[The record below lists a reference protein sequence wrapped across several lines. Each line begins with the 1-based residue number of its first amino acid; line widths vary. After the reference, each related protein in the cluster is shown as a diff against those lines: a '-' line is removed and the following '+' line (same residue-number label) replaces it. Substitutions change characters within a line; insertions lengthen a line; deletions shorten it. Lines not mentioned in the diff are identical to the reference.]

1 MLRLTNFYFILLAL
15 IISSACG
22 DTTPPSSQQK
32 VVHKK
37 HQTKVSINITE
48 TELSASYYGP
58 EFLDGID
65 TAHRLS
71 NLVATELGKHLKSE
85 FTKGNYLKVDFKNTI
100 IKTEGNPVFVYPSE
114 NYVNYQIKMPFI
126 KVKNSCDAFTG
137 VEHRGTWAKNDI
149 QSEFPYWINNLK
161 AQIAVGNPEY
171 MFFQTPEGFM
181 EYWVQFRHKNF
192 QGNCK

>member
-1 MLRLTNFYFILLAL
+1 MLRLRNYYFIFLAL

-22 DTTPPSSQQK
+22 DATPPSLPQK
-32 VVHKK
+32 VTQRK
-37 HQTKVSINITE
+37 HQTKVSIKISE
-48 TELSASYYGP
+48 TELTASYYGP

-71 NLVATELGKHLKSE
+71 NLVATKLGKHLKSE
-85 FTKGNYLKVDFKNTI
+85 FSKGNYLKVDFKNTI
-100 IKTEGNPVFVYPSE
+100 IKTEGKPVFVYPSE

-149 QSEFPYWINNLK
+149 ETEFPYWINNLK

-171 MFFQTPEGFM
+171 MLFQTPEGFK

-192 QGNCK
+192 QGKCK